1 MAKIYIKYDFTSL
14 ATPYIILVC
23 TEHSAPL
30 AEISRIVLASGSYDG
45 GDTFT
50 DLNPVQHRIRYY
62 NSTDGVA
69 LGSLIGGLSIDAT
82 IYNEPGA
89 EIITF
94 EVGAGRGAPHYD
106 PAAESKIYSN
116 PNMDGNVFTVSQE
129 GYGLLNPDDAVINPK
144 DYAPYAGGGF
154 EFTTDKFFAA
164 GERYIVVNFLV
175 VSVAAATVIARPFQ
189 DLVSINADFT
199 FGVSDYNKFFLADFS
214 GSVGTVTF
222 PAHASVAN
230 YTRAKFSTHGG
241 SQNYLVLQFNGAE
254 TVKYYNQNVNKIFL
268 AAGEEIEL
276 QWKGGV
282 CYVVDYKGNYLLRGK
297 MIASYDNL
305 SSRPFLYAHI
315 DTGVLDK
322 ADYPGLY
329 AYIESLPAGV
339 ACTLSTWNDT
349 ASVNG
354 KTKYVNRARF
364 GIDTISETFRVP
376 APQNLGVRF
385 LKADVSADTERVNDI
400 EGGYQDDKISAHTH
414 SKTTLRTKRGS
425 GGDPDHAQMADGGN
439 NFGGSYTESSGAVVG
454 LSGVDE
460 ARMENFGQTPL
471 IYL

>member
-1 MAKIYIKYDFTSL
+1 MAKIFIKYDFTSIVS
-14 ATPYIILVC
+14 PYIILVC

-45 GDTFT
+45 GSTFI

-106 PAAESKIYSN
+106 PAIGTKIYSN

-144 DYAPYAGGGF
+144 DYAPYTGGGF
-154 EFTTDKFFAA
+154 EFTTAKEFQE

-189 DLVSINADFT
+189 DLVSFNANFT
-199 FGVSDYNKFFLADFS
+199 FGVSHYNTFFITDFS
-214 GSVGTVTF
+214 SSTGTVTF

-230 YTRAKFSTHGG
+230 FTRAKFSTHGG
-241 SQNYLVLQFNGAE
+241 SQNYLILQFNGAE
-254 TVKYYNQNVNKIFL
+254 TVKYFNQNVNKIYL
-268 AAGEEIEL
+268 APGEEIEL

-282 CYVVDYKGNYLLRGK
+282 AYVVDYKGNYLLRGK
-297 MIASYDNL
+297 LIASYENL
-305 SSRPFLYAHI
+305 SSRPFLYAHF

-322 ADYPGLY
+322 ADYPALY
-329 AYIESLPAGV
+329 AYIESLPVGV
-339 ACTLSTWNDT
+339 AVTLSTWNNT
-349 ASVNG
+349 AVVNG
-354 KTKYVNRARF
+354 KTKFVNRARW

-376 APQNLGVRF
+376 APQNLGIRF
-385 LKADVSADTERVNDI
+385 LKGDVSADTERVNDI
-400 EGGYQDDKISAHTH
+400 SGGYQDDMYPAHTH
-414 SKTTLRTKRGS
+414 TWFRPRTDTIGTQYEANRMRSDNSRGLWTGDSQNTGSS
-425 GGDPDHAQMADGGN
+425 GGV
-439 NFGGSYTESSGAVVG
+439 ES
-454 LSGVDE
+454 
-460 ARMENFGQTPL
+460 RMENLGQIPL
-471 IYL
+471 IYM

>member
-1 MAKIYIKYDFTSL
+1 MAKIYIKYDFSSI
-14 ATPYIILVC
+14 ASSYIILVC

-30 AEISRIVLASGSYDG
+30 AEISRIVLEPGDYEGGS
-45 GDTFT
+45 TFI
-50 DLNPVQHRIRYY
+50 DLNPVMHRINYY
-62 NSTDGVA
+62 QSSDGVA

-94 EVGAGRGAPHYD
+94 EVGGGRGAPYYD
-106 PAAESKIYSN
+106 PAAETKIYSN
-116 PNMDGNVFTVSQE
+116 PNMNGNTFTVSQE
-129 GYGLLNPDDAVINPK
+129 GYGLLNPDDGVINVK
-144 DYAPYAGGGF
+144 DYEPYAGGGF
-154 EFTTDKFFAA
+154 EFTTDKVFLE
-164 GERYIVVNFLV
+164 GERYIVTNYLV
-175 VSVAAATVIARPFQ
+175 VSVAAAQVIAKPFQ

-199 FGVSDYNKFFLADFS
+199 FGVAYYNQFFLADFA

-230 YTRAKFSTHGG
+230 FTRARFSTNGG

-254 TVKYYNQNVNKIFL
+254 TVKYYNRNVNKIFL
-268 AAGEEIEL
+268 AKGEEIEL
-276 QWKGGV
+276 QWKSGV
-282 CYVVDYKGNYLLRGK
+282 CYVVDKDTNYLLRGK

-305 SSRPFLYAHI
+305 SNRPFLYAHT

-329 AYIESLPAGV
+329 AFIESLPVGV
-339 ACTLSTWNDT
+339 AVDLSDWNDT
-349 ASVNG
+349 ALVNG

-376 APQNLGVRF
+376 DPRDLFVRF
-385 LKADVSADTERVNDI
+385 LKADVSTDTERVNDVA
-400 EGGYQDDKISAHTH
+400 GGYQVDKLGAHTH
-414 SKTTLRTKRGS
+414 SKTKDRTKRGS
-425 GGDPDHAQMADGGN
+425 GSDPDHADKADGGN
-439 NFGGSYTESSGAVVG
+439 NFGGSYIESSGPVFG
-454 LSGVDE
+454 LTGVDE
-460 ARMENFGQTPL
+460 TRAENFGQIPL